1 MDLLQYDTDKKTIDD
16 IIRLYQDGKL
26 DLEPGFQRL
35 SVWTLNDRKKLIDSI
50 IRGYPLPAVFFY
62 KTNED
67 GDIRY
72 YVIDGKQRIE
82 SILMFTGTIR
92 GKQYEAKCQF
102 PDEDSP
108 KVVSWKYLNKEK
120 LQHRLTGYKLPIIEV
135 GGDLSTIIE
144 LFVRINSTGKALTG
158 QEKRHARYYRAGF
171 LKEAAKQAHHFEK
184 YFRAQHIMSE
194 SQFTRMKHIELMSE
208 LILAAHTQDV
218 SNKKAALD
226 RIIEGDSITA
236 NQLHDASKQAASA
249 INKLRKIFPKLKT
262 TRFTKVSDF
271 YSLAALFQKFQREG
285 LVLSDQKQNRLAQEI
300 LIRLSNGVGEIRER
314 TKKAKGI
321 KHGQELY
328 RDYWGTTQ
336 EGTDDIRNRRI
347 RERILR
353 GLLETLFKV
362 KDKDRLFT
370 LEQRRLLWNRM
381 DDPRCKVC
389 HCKLKW
395 EDFTVDHIFPHSRG
409 GKTELKNAAL
419 LCRKHNASKG
429 NRV

>member
-1 MDLLQYDTDKKTIDD
+1 MDILQYDTDKKTIDD
-16 IIRLYQDGKL
+16 LIRLYEDDKL

-62 KTNED
+62 KTNEE
-67 GDIRY
+67 GDVRY

-82 SILMFTGTIR
+82 SILMFTGAIR
-92 GKQYEAKCQF
+92 GNQFDAKCQL
-102 PDEDSP
+102 PEEGSP
-108 KVVSWKYLNKEK
+108 TVINWKYLNKAK
-120 LQHRLTGYKLPIIEV
+120 LQHLFTGYKVPIIEV

-171 LKEAAKQAHHFEK
+171 LKEAAKQARHFEK
-184 YFRAQHIMSE
+184 YFRSQHIMSE
-194 SQFTRMKHIELMSE
+194 NQFTRMKHIELMSE

-226 RIIEGDSITA
+226 RIIEGDSITST
-236 NQLHDASKQAASA
+236 QLHDASKQATSA
-249 INKLRKIFPKLKT
+249 INKLKKVFPKLKT

-271 YSLAALFQKFQREG
+271 YSLAVLIQKFQRER
-285 LVLSDQKQNRLAQEI
+285 LVLNDAKQNKLAQEI
-300 LIRLSNGVGEIRER
+300 LIKLSNGVGEVRLQS
-314 TKKAKGI
+314 KKAKGI

-328 RDYWGTTQ
+328 RDYWATTQ
-336 EGTDDIRNRRI
+336 EGTDDIRNRRN
-347 RERILR
+347 REKILR
-353 GLLETLFKV
+353 GLLETLFKP
-362 KDKDRLFT
+362 KDKERLFT
-370 LEQRRLLWNRM
+370 LEQRRLLWNRSE
-381 DDPRCKVC
+381 DPKCNVC
-389 HCKLKW
+389 RCKLKW

-419 LCRKHNASKG
+419 LCKKHNSSKG